1 MSQRLAA
8 ADAGAPVP
16 DGGPASTLL
25 RPGENCWRIEHAAR
39 AAVLVDG
46 EAYFTAFALAAER
59 ARHSIIILAWDFNSH
74 AVVKFDER
82 TGETVELGD
91 FLNGL
96 ARRRRGLDVR
106 VLIWDYPMIFG
117 TDREFPPIYGL
128 GWKPH
133 RRVRIRYDNTQPVA
147 GSHHQKV
154 VVIDDRIAFCG
165 GLDLTARRWDTPAHR
180 PTEARRKADAVAYPP
195 FHDVMMMVDGT
206 AARALGELARERW
219 RLATG
224 RKPAVKRSY
233 AELWPATLTPHFAD
247 ASVALSRT
255 CPPHESRPAVREIEQ
270 LYVDM
275 IAAAQHYIVIENQ
288 YFTGQAIGEALA
300 ARLAE
305 PEGPEIIVVLR
316 LLSHGWLEEV
326 TMQNLRRN
334 LIDRLQKADHAGRFH
349 VYYPFIEGLQEGTCI
364 DVHSKV
370 LIVDDEWLRVGSAN
384 VSNRSMGLDTE
395 CDLTLEARGR
405 KDLVSGIRAF
415 RDRLLAEHVGVS
427 PEHLGR
433 EIAAHGSI
441 SAAIDRLGSPGR
453 ALRRLENSTVPD
465 AIVSLASIADPEQP
479 VSLENL
485 VGQFA
490 PRTSVRLSG
499 TRWLKVAMTIL
510 IVAGL
515 AAMWQFT
522 PLHAAFTPA
531 HVTAWAHAFANRAW
545 APLIVLAAFTPAALL
560 MFPRPLI
567 TLFAVVAFGPWLGF
581 AYSMAGILISALF
594 TYWLGTRMDRST
606 VRRLAGPR
614 LNRVLEVLRRRGLVA
629 LTALRLV
636 PLAPFTIEGIVAGAI
651 RIPLRDFTLGTA
663 LGMLPGTL
671 AATVFGDQLQI
682 ALRDPAQ
689 VNLWIV
695 GGVVVALTAATLLVR
710 RWLNAQS
717 QDGSARA

>member
-1 MSQRLAA
+1 M
-8 ADAGAPVP
+8 P

-25 RPGENCWRIEHAAR
+25 RPGENCWRIEHADR

-59 ARHSIIILAWDFNSH
+59 ARHSIIILAWDFNSR

-82 TGETVELGD
+82 TGEAVALGD

-133 RRVRIRYDNTQPVA
+133 RRVRIRYDNTQPVS
-147 GSHHQKV
+147 GSHHQKI
-154 VVIDDRIAFCG
+154 VVIDDRVAFCG

-180 PTEARRKADAVAYPP
+180 PTEDRRRADEAAYPP

-224 RKPAVKRSY
+224 RKPGEKRSS
-233 AELWPATLTPHFAD
+233 AELWPSKITPHFAD

-255 CPPHESRPAVREIEQ
+255 CPPHEARPAVREIEQ

-275 IAAAQHYIVIENQ
+275 IAAARRYIVIENQ

-305 PEGPEIIVVLR
+305 PDGPEIIVVLR
-316 LLSHGWLEEV
+316 LLSHGWLEEL

-415 RDRLLAEHVGVS
+415 RDRLLAEHLGVS
-427 PEHLGR
+427 PEQLGR
-433 EIAAHGSI
+433 EIASNGSI

-465 AIVSLASIADPEQP
+465 AIVSLASIADPEKP

-485 VGQFA
+485 VSQFA
-490 PRTSVRLSG
+490 PRTAVRLSG
-499 TRWLKVAMTIL
+499 TRWIKIAMTIL

-515 AAMWQFT
+515 TAMWQFT
-522 PLHAAFTPA
+522 PLGAAFTPA
-531 HVTAWAHAFANRAW
+531 RVTDWAQAFADRAW
-545 APLIVLAAFTPAALL
+545 APLIVLAAFTPAAML

-581 AYSMAGILISALF
+581 VYAMGGILISALF

-614 LNRVLEVLRRRGLVA
+614 LNRMLDVLRRRGLVA

-651 RIPLRDFTLGTA
+651 RIPLRDFTIGTA

-682 ALRDPAQ
+682 ALRDPAE
-689 VNLWIV
+689 VNPWIV

-717 QDGSARA
+717 QDGRARA

>member
-1 MSQRLAA
+1 
-8 ADAGAPVP
+8 VP
-16 DGGPASTLL
+16 DGGPARTLL
-25 RPGENCWRIEHAAR
+25 RPGENCWRIEQADR
-39 AAVLVDG
+39 VAVLVDG
-46 EAYFTAFALAAER
+46 EAYFTAFAQAAER
-59 ARHSIIILAWDFNSH
+59 ARHSIIILAWDFNSR
-74 AVVKFDER
+74 ALIKFDER
-82 TGETVELGD
+82 SVGPVALGD
-91 FLNGL
+91 FLNEL
-96 ARRRRGLDVR
+96 VRRRRGLDVR

-165 GLDLTARRWDTPAHR
+165 GLDLTARRWDTPEHR
-180 PTEARRKADAVAYPP
+180 PAEARRQADESAYPP
-195 FHDVMMMVDGT
+195 FHDVMMMVDGG

-224 RKPAVKRSY
+224 RKPNARRSSAAV
-233 AELWPATLTPHFAD
+233 WPVAVTPHFED
-247 ASVALSRT
+247 AHIAVSRT
-255 CPPHESRPAVREIEQ
+255 CPARDPQPAVREVEK

-275 IAAAQHYIVIENQ
+275 IAAAQRYIVIENQ
-288 YFTGQAIGEALA
+288 YFTGHAIGEALA

-305 PEGPEIIVVLR
+305 AEGPEIIVVLR
-316 LLSHGWLEEV
+316 LLSHGWLEEL

-349 VYYPFIEGLQEGTCI
+349 VYYPFIDGLDSGTCI

-415 RDRLLAEHVGVS
+415 RDRLIAEHVGVE
-427 PEHLGR
+427 PEELAR
-433 EIAAHGSI
+433 EIAAQGSI
-441 SAAIDRLGSPGR
+441 SAAIDRLGSPER
-453 ALRRLENSTVPD
+453 ALRRLENSTVPE
-465 AIVSLASIADPEQP
+465 AILSLASIADPEQP
-479 VSLENL
+479 VSVEKLD
-485 VGQFA
+485 GQFA
-490 PRTSVRLSG
+490 PRTAVRLRG
-499 TRWLKVAMTIL
+499 ARWFKIAMTIL

-515 AAMWQFT
+515 TAMWQFT
-522 PLHAAFTPA
+522 PVGAAFTPER
-531 HVTAWAHAFANRAW
+531 VTAWAQAFADRAW
-545 APLIVLAAFTPAALL
+545 APLIVLAAFTPAALV

-581 AYSMAGILISALF
+581 VYSMTGILISALA

-606 VRRLAGPR
+606 VRRLAGPKLSR
-614 LNRVLEVLRRRGLVA
+614 ILDVLRRRGLVA
-629 LTALRLV
+629 VTALRLV

-651 RIPLRDFTLGTA
+651 RLSVRDFTIGTA

-682 ALRDPAQ
+682 ALRDPGE

-695 GGVVVALTAATLLVR
+695 GGVAVALATATLLVR
-710 RWLNAQS
+710 RWLVAQS
-717 QDGSARA
+717 ENGSARA

>member
-1 MSQRLAA
+1 
-8 ADAGAPVP
+8 VP
-16 DGGPASTLL
+16 DGGSARTLL
-25 RPGENCWRIEHAAR
+25 RPGENCWRIEHADR
-39 AAVLVDG
+39 VAVLVDG
-46 EAYFTAFALAAER
+46 EAYFTAFHQAAER
-59 ARHSIIILAWDFNSH
+59 ARHSIIILAWDFNSR
-74 AVVKFDER
+74 ALVRLDER
-82 TGETVELGD
+82 TGESVALGD
-91 FLNGL
+91 FLNEL
-96 ARRRRGLDVR
+96 ARRRGVDVR

-147 GSHHQKV
+147 GSHHQKI
-154 VVIDDRIAFCG
+154 VVIDNRVAFCG

-180 PTEARRKADAVAYPP
+180 PNEARRKADESAYPP
-195 FHDVMMMVDGT
+195 FHDVMMMVDGS
-206 AARALGELARERW
+206 AALALGELARERW

-224 RKPAVKRSY
+224 RTPNAKRS
-233 AELWPATLTPHFAD
+233 AAVVWPAAIAPHFED
-247 ASVALSRT
+247 ASIALSRT
-255 CPPHESRPAVREIEQ
+255 CPPREPEPPVREIEK

-275 IAAAQHYIVIENQ
+275 IAAAQRYIVIENQ
-288 YFTGQAIGEALA
+288 YFTAHAVGEALA

-334 LIDRLQKADHAGRFH
+334 LIDRLQKADRAGRFH
-349 VYYPFIEGLQEGTCI
+349 VYYPFIEGLESGTCI

-405 KDLVSGIRAF
+405 KDLASGIRAF
-415 RDRLLAEHVGVS
+415 RDRLLAEHVGVT
-427 PEHLGR
+427 PEQLAR
-433 EIAAHGSI
+433 EIAARGSI
-441 SAAIDRLGSPGR
+441 SAAIDRLGSPER
-453 ALRRLENSTVPD
+453 ALRRLENSTVSET
-465 AIVSLASIADPEQP
+465 IVSLASIADPEQP
-479 VSLENL
+479 VSLEKL
-485 VGQFA
+485 VAQFT
-490 PRTSVRLSG
+490 PRSAVRLRG
-499 TRWLKVAMTIL
+499 TRWLKIAMTVL

-515 AAMWQFT
+515 TAMWQFT
-522 PLHAAFTPA
+522 PLGAAFTPER
-531 HVTAWAHAFANRAW
+531 VTAWAQAFADRPW
-545 APLIVLAAFTPAALL
+545 APLIVLAAFTPAAIV

-581 AYSMAGILISALF
+581 AYSMTGILISALV

-614 LNRVLEVLRRRGLVA
+614 LNRMLEVLRRRGLLA
-629 LTALRLV
+629 ITALRLV

-651 RIPLRDFTLGTA
+651 RISLRDFALGTA

-682 ALRDPAQ
+682 ALRDPSE

-695 GGVVVALTAATLLVR
+695 GGVVVALTTATLLVR
-710 RWLNAQS
+710 RWLVAQS
-717 QDGSARA
+717 QNESARA